1 MRLVG
6 TPRAAGGWGIVFVV
20 LLLVSSAM
28 VSVPTAAETGDR
40 IVSFYRAHT
49 SLIVVQQLVGMVALV
64 AFIAFGLSLPANR
77 WLRPALWVFVAV
89 ELVTNLIPLAIV
101 ALSPSAATAHSL
113 TFVEDLADSALFISV
128 ALFVSAATLA
138 EPTWLRIAGYLAAAA
153 SVIRAIASPL
163 GMTALDQIAPLV
175 FVAFGLVFSVKLIV
189 RPEASAWPGSKVG
202 M

>member
-49 SLIVVQQLVGMVALV
+49 SLIVVQQVVGMVALV

-77 WLRPALWVFVAV
+77 WLRPSIWLFVAV
-89 ELVTNLIPLAIV
+89 ELVTNLVPLSIV

-113 TFVEDLADSALFISV
+113 TFLEDLADSALFISI

-138 EPTWLRIAGYLAAAA
+138 EPTWLRIAGYVAAAA

-163 GMTALDQIAPLV
+163 GMTTLDQIAPLV
-175 FVAFGLVFSVKLIV
+175 FVAFVLVFSVKLIV
-189 RPEASAWPGSKVG
+189 RPQPGAWPGSKVG

>member
-49 SLIVVQQLVGMVALV
+49 SLIVVQQVVGMVALV

-77 WLRPALWVFVAV
+77 WLRPSIWLFVAV
-89 ELVTNLIPLAIV
+89 ELVTNLVPLSIV

-113 TFVEDLADSALFISV
+113 TFLEDLADSALFISI

-138 EPTWLRIAGYLAAAA
+138 EPTWLRIAGYVAAAA

-163 GMTALDQIAPLV
+163 GMTALDQIAPLI
-175 FVAFGLVFSVKLIV
+175 FVAFVLVFSVKLIV
-189 RPEASAWPGSKVG
+189 RPQPGAWPGSKVG

>member
-20 LLLVSSAM
+20 LLLVSAAM

-77 WLRPALWVFVAV
+77 WLRPALWVFVSV
-89 ELVTNLIPLAIV
+89 ELVTNLVPLSIV

-175 FVAFGLVFSVKLIV
+175 FVAFVLVFSIKLLATRTPVADAQSV
-189 RPEASAWPGSKVG
+189 R
-202 M
+202 

>member
-49 SLIVVQQLVGMVALV
+49 SLIVVQQVVGMVALV

-77 WLRPALWVFVAV
+77 WLRPLIWLFVAV
-89 ELVTNLIPLAIV
+89 ELVTNLVPLSIV

-113 TFVEDLADSALFISV
+113 TFLEDLADSALFISI

-138 EPTWLRIAGYLAAAA
+138 EPTWLRIAGYVAAAA

-163 GMTALDQIAPLV
+163 GMTALDQIAPLI
-175 FVAFGLVFSVKLIV
+175 FVAFVLVFSVKLIV
-189 RPEASAWPGSKVG
+189 RPQPGAWPGSKVG